1 MLPERPLRKESS
13 SRKCG
18 ERDFEYDRRCVVCRE
33 SLALQSVIVRRIR
46 PPGDSREGFS
56 ESVWTGD
63 IQDPKEDD
71 YTRNH
76 SVGSG
81 EYGKTFLTGA
91 AV

>member
-33 SLALQSVIVRRIR
+33 ISALQSVIVRRIR

-63 IQDPKEDD
+63 IQDLKEDD
-71 YTRNH
+71 YIR
-76 SVGSG
+76 SRFIG
-81 EYGKTFLTGA
+81 
-91 AV
+91 